1 MTSSDQSAEVSCP
14 RFFAWRARLLR
25 SSRRRRCLRLHF
37 LSESIALSALSLLKS
52 GNAMSMRISCIEM
65 LQLHSKVKTTPKE
78 NHQKFVYIQAT
89 QNFALQ
95 CKILFLLTR
104 NFAEKNVLKLE
115 P

>member
-52 GNAMSMRISCIEM
+52 GNAMSMRISYIEM

-89 QNFALQ
+89 Q
-95 CKILFLLTR
+95 CKTLFLLTR
-104 NFAEKNVLKLE
+104 NFAEKIRVKV
-115 P
+115 

>member
-37 LSESIALSALSLLKS
+37 LSENSESIALSALSLLKS

-89 QNFALQ
+89 Q
-95 CKILFLLTR
+95 CKTLFLLTR
-104 NFAEKNVLKLE
+104 NFAEKIVLKLE